1 MGSDDNNKPV
11 QTAEDKKAK
20 PSRFEGM
27 GINPFAT
34 PEGKAQMAAMA
45 ANYRPAPE
53 PNWNQS
59 NVGEVSLPSRS
70 SAPSVMK
77 MSAHMDLHSH
87 LAINLF
93 RGRRSNPEKGVRA
106 IIGLARFARQ
116 VALVWSAAEQ
126 DDPYA
131 DQCILDI
138 ETKFEEA
145 KRLLDER
152 EKTLAGIVDGLE
164 GLTVDIQTSV
174 KPARIDLQFYCP
186 WAFKTAQ
193 LLIQFDRVVRLG
205 LTARHLGLFGNDDWT
220 AVVRDSSRVL
230 RHIFALPNRWIS
242 TGVTREDFRKK
253 TKVTKR
259 ALAMYA
265 EVKESRLELSEAVVR
280 GEARA
285 KLAPSNKALE
295 RYLSSV
301 AV

>member
-1 MGSDDNNKPV
+1 MESNELSKPKDA
-11 QTAEDKKAK
+11 AETQATKSLAD
-20 PSRFEGM
+20 RFGV
-27 GINPFAT
+27 NPFAT
-34 PEGKAQMAAMA
+34 AEGKAAMA
-45 ANYRPAPE
+45 AIVANHRPAPE
-53 PNWNQS
+53 PNWNRS
-59 NVGEVSLPSRS
+59 EVGDVSLPSRS
-70 SAPSVMK
+70 SAPSVMR
-77 MSAHMDLHSH
+77 MGAHMDLHSH

-93 RGRRSNPEKGVRA
+93 RGRRSAPENGVRA
-106 IIGLARFARQ
+106 VIGLARFARQ

-131 DQCILDI
+131 DQCLLDI
-138 ETKFEEA
+138 EVEFEEA

-152 EKTLAGIVDGLE
+152 EKTLASIVDGME

-186 WAFKTAQ
+186 WAFRAAQ

-205 LTARHLGLFGNDDWT
+205 LTARHLGLFGNDDWS

-253 TKVTKR
+253 NKVTKR
-259 ALAMYA
+259 ALARYA
-265 EVKESRLELSEAVVR
+265 EIKDSRLELSEAVMR
-280 GEARA
+280 GEVRA

-295 RYLSSV
+295 KYLASV

>member
-1 MGSDDNNKPV
+1 MNNSLRGSEMESDGKN
-11 QTAEDKKAK
+11 KAK
-20 PSRFEGM
+20 LAGDDKLDESLSKRFERIGK
-27 GINPFAT
+27 NPFAGGSRNFM
-34 PEGKAQMAAMA
+34 PSDVGSA
-45 ANYRPAPE
+45 PDPE
-53 PNWNQS
+53 PNWNRAS
-59 NVGEVSLPSRS
+59 VGEAVLPSRS

-93 RGRRSNPEKGVRA
+93 RGRRSDPEKGIHS

-131 DQCILDI
+131 DQCLLDI

-145 KRLLDER
+145 KVLLDER
-152 EKTLAGIVDGLE
+152 EKTLADIVEGLE
-164 GLTVDIQTSV
+164 GFTVDIQTSV

-186 WAFKTAQ
+186 WAFKAAQ

-230 RHIFALPNRWIS
+230 RHIFDNS
-242 TGVTREDFRKK
+242 YCVSCMTT
-253 TKVTKR
+253 
-259 ALAMYA
+259 
-265 EVKESRLELSEAVVR
+265 
-280 GEARA
+280 
-285 KLAPSNKALE
+285 
-295 RYLSSV
+295 
-301 AV
+301 